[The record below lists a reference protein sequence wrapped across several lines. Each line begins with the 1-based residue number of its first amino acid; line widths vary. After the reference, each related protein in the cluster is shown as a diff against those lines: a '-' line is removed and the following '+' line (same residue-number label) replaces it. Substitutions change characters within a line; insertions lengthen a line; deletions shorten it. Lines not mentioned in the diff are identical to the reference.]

1 MDKLGVDVEN
11 VVEKPLKID
20 LFWLKLADNGQVYCA
35 QVIFMLYLYCSLLA
49 SRQKT
54 KTNRATHNSAY
65 TGLRTKESR
74 EATQSLA
81 EALKT
86 RLMTPSKSEGR
97 TQGFYSNVVTC
108 RKAGNGLNRGL
119 GAYVL
124 SV

>member
-1 MDKLGVDVEN
+1 
-11 VVEKPLKID
+11 
-20 LFWLKLADNGQVYCA
+20 
-35 QVIFMLYLYCSLLA
+35 MLYLYCSLLA

-54 KTNRATHNSAY
+54 KTNRAIHNSAY

-97 TQGFYSNVVTC
+97 TQGFYSNVVSLPQGE
-108 RKAGNGLNRGL
+108 RNLNRGL

-124 SV
+124 SVTRFCGGLGLYAPFSFSGFLVRCA